1 MRNLG
6 ATVNKHLMYL
16 WFMTCFPLTYPMY
29 HSTSWFP
36 LLTPSFST
44 SLIISLFITV
54 YADSASTVKSSIFLP
69 NRETISIKSLICD
82 GLWVSQLTHSPLSD
96 TNLSSSYCM
105 CQSRKEQIWTKGLI
119 GSGWMILKGGL
130 RGGDYPFH
138 IKHDQPQNWV
148 RSLHPT
154 SCPILTV
161 S

>member
-1 MRNLG
+1 MSHDL
-6 ATVNKHLMYL
+6 
-16 WFMTCFPLTYPMY
+16 
-29 HSTSWFP
+29 
-36 LLTPSFST
+36 FST
-44 SLIISLFITV
+44 HLPHVSLHFLIPPSNSFILHLSHHLSIITV
-54 YADSASTVKSSIFLP
+54 YADSAFSVKSSIFLP